1 MRQLIFFVLLLFLS
15 VSHAA
20 ANEPAEV
27 SKLIQERINAVMFLL
42 QDKSLDK
49 PSRNEKI
56 LEIVTPIFN
65 YQTMS
70 KLSLGKKHWPALS
83 PEKQVEFSELFS
95 ERLQASY
102 LEKLDIYTDE
112 KILYGEPKEDGK
124 KIYMPT
130 TLISKDNKIEILYK
144 LYKSS
149 GNWKIYD
156 VEVGGV
162 SIIQTYRSQFD
173 DALSNGTIDEL
184 LEKLKDNESF
194 DLPVPEEA
202 KG

>member
-1 MRQLIFFVLLLFLS
+1 MRQLIIFILLMFLT

-27 SKLIQERINAVMFLL
+27 SKLIQERINAVVSLL
-42 QDKSLDK
+42 QDKTLDK

-70 KLSLGKKHWPALS
+70 KLSLGKKHWPGLS

-102 LEKLDIYTDE
+102 LDKLDIYTDE
-112 KILYGEPKEDGK
+112 QVLYGEPEENGK
-124 KIYMPT
+124 QIFMPT

-144 LYKSS
+144 LYKAE
-149 GNWKIYD
+149 GDWKIYD

-194 DLPVPEEA
+194 DIPSPEKA

>member
-1 MRQLIFFVLLLFLS
+1 MRQLIIFILLMFLT

-27 SKLIQERINAVMFLL
+27 SKLIQERINAVVSLL
-42 QDKSLDK
+42 QDKTLDK

-70 KLSLGKKHWPALS
+70 KLSLGKKHWPGLS

-112 KILYGEPKEDGK
+112 KVLYGEPEENGK
-124 KIYMPT
+124 QIFMPT
-130 TLISKDNKIEILYK
+130 MLISKDNKIEILYN
-144 LYKSS
+144 LYKAE
-149 GNWKIYD
+149 GDWKIYD

-194 DLPVPEEA
+194 DLPAPEKA